1 MEPQDGKERKLLT
14 STISATFN
22 KRSAEYKG
30 EAELI
35 KLKDGQK
42 KAGIDIINERPKID
56 GDKVVIEFDKENRY
70 NDGSKDTI
78 FNLTFDPN
86 YRVTVE
92 DPIAVKNRDYAR
104 KSNEAVKKL
113 VKKEKTEVGTFTWQ
127 ACQYSNTFEY
137 VGFNNALQAYVPESV
152 LYTDEDGLSDEVKI
166 PAWTLNWVKFAKSSK
181 NEGDTENQM
190 YSDTIHYQFKLAET
204 VTPIKPKQ
212 LLRATLS
219 GSDPTDP
226 RRYSL

>member
-1 MEPQDGKERKLLT
+1 MDLGTKLTDMEPQDGKERKLLT

-104 KSNEAVKKL
+104 KSNEAVK
-113 VKKEKTEVGTFTWQ
+113 
-127 ACQYSNTFEY
+127 
-137 VGFNNALQAYVPESV
+137 
-152 LYTDEDGLSDEVKI
+152 
-166 PAWTLNWVKFAKSSK
+166 NW
-181 NEGDTENQM
+181 
-190 YSDTIHYQFKLAET
+190 
-204 VTPIKPKQ
+204 
-212 LLRATLS
+212 
-219 GSDPTDP
+219 
-226 RRYSL
+226 